1 MKPLFIYVI
10 SVLYG
15 IQSVQLMMDKQY
27 WPGLLV
33 ALYGLAGI
41 PLIKMTQH

>member
-1 MKPLFIYVI
+1 VKPVFIYLI
-10 SVLYG
+10 SLLYG
-15 IQSVQLMMDKQY
+15 AQAIQLMWDKQY